1 MAVFPFARK
10 ILILVCTA
18 TWSLSAE
25 AGITDTGVPS
35 DRPRIALVIGN
46 SAYKTAPLP
55 NSSNDARLI
64 SSTLKSLGF
73 DVAEHIDITRRQMKQ
88 AVATFEDRLQ
98 KAGKKAVGVFY
109 YAGHGVQVRGK
120 NYLLPVNADI
130 NKEYEVDDE
139 ALDATN
145 VLEAMEFAGNEL
157 NFVILDACRNNPFPR
172 SFRSS
177 TKGLAR
183 MDAPSGTL
191 ISYSTAPGDVA
202 ADGAGANSPYTTA
215 LASTMVKPGLAV
227 EQMFKKVRVAVRF
240 ATKDEQTPWESSSLT
255 GDFYFVPGSAGRAA
269 PPTPLAPINTSNTS
283 EEIAY
288 WQSIQASK
296 DPKDFDSYLDRY
308 GSDGAF
314 TVLARNRAKLLR
326 AHMVDGTSPTQK
338 GTARIKNQQQLA
350 AEALIRGRKMIEE
363 LAESANLVMDNNNV
377 PFARRIEKF
386 RGLLGEV
393 VDFKPMARFV
403 LQDYYERASPKE
415 WENFYATYKEL
426 FLSGYD
432 FTSGERWSGEYVVEK
447 IRAYGKDTLVT
458 VRLTQNNED
467 PLQVAFRVR
476 IRPDSFFGYKI
487 IDVLVSDLSLLVTQR
502 ADFKP
507 ALKSGGIRH
516 LIATLEKKFGKA
528 VKPVEIP

>member
-1 MAVFPFARK
+1 VFPLARS
-10 ILILVCTA
+10 ILIVCLA
-18 TWSLSAE
+18 AAWSTGAE
-25 AGITDTGVPS
+25 AGIANKGVPS

-73 DVAEHIDITRRQMKQ
+73 DVAEHIDITRRQMKR
-88 AVATFEDRLQ
+88 AVAAFEDRLQ

-120 NYLLPVNADI
+120 NYLLPVNADVK
-130 NKEYEVDDE
+130 KEYEVDDE
-139 ALDATN
+139 ALDASN

-172 SFRSS
+172 SFRSA

-202 ADGAGANSPYTTA
+202 ADGTEENSPYTKA
-215 LASTMVKPGLAV
+215 LASAMVKPGLAV

-255 GDFYFVPGSAGRAA
+255 GDFYFVPGSAGTIV
-269 PPTPLAPINTSNTS
+269 PPTASLLPTDTSNTS

-296 DPKDFDSYLDRY
+296 DPNDFDSYLDRY
-308 GSDGAF
+308 GSEGAF

-326 AHMVDGTSPTQK
+326 AHKVDGTSPTQQ
-338 GTARIKNQQQLA
+338 GTTRIKSQQQLA

-363 LAESANLVMDNNNV
+363 LAESANLVMDNDKI
-377 PFARRIEKF
+377 PFGRRIEKF

-403 LQDYYERASPKE
+403 LQDHYDRASPKE
-415 WENFYATYKEL
+415 WEDFYATYKEL

-467 PLQVAFRVR
+467 PLHVAFRVR

-507 ALKSGGIRH
+507 ALNSGGIRH
-516 LIATLEKKFGKA
+516 LIATLERKFGKA